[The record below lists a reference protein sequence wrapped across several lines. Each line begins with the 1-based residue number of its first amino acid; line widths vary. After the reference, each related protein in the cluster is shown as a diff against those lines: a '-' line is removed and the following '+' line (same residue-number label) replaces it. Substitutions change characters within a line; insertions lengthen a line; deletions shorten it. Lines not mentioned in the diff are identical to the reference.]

1 MLLATCCWGLEN
13 NCTRSISDKSS
24 YEIVTIKGIFSG
36 LGSLIVG
43 FIIGEKLPSVRFIL
57 PAMLLGFVA
66 YGLSIFMYVR
76 AQRTLG
82 AAKTSAYYAVAPF
95 IGSFLA
101 FVLVG
106 DELSLNYVIA
116 LLVMIAGTVFVVSDT
131 LLMHHRHMHTH
142 TITHTHDG
150 STHTHVIDHEHKHS
164 HIGDSLLHRHATKEF
179 MNSPEHMAQHAHS

>member
-1 MLLATCCWGLEN
+1 MLVLLATAAGVLRITAREAFQIRVP
-13 NCTRSISDKSS
+13 TRSSR
-24 YEIVTIKGIFSG
+24 IKGIFSG

-142 TITHTHDG
+142 T
-150 STHTHVIDHEHKHS
+150 
-164 HIGDSLLHRHATKEF
+164 
-179 MNSPEHMAQHAHS
+179 NNAHP